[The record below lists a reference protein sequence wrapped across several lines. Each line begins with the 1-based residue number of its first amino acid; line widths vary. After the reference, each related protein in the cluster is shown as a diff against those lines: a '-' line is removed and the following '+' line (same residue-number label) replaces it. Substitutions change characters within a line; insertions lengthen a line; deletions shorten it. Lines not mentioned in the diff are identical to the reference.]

1 MVFLPRPMD
10 LNASMNAGSWC
21 FVLSSDLSVKAR
33 WQVVFSG
40 CKKTELFS
48 VFDKNRAS
56 ELNEVKT
63 SKIRLAKF
71 LKTRSL
77 LSVNDCFKNEHNAI
91 FGVFLQRLD
100 NNSH

>member
-1 MVFLPRPMD
+1 MQNFFFL
-10 LNASMNAGSWC
+10 
-21 FVLSSDLSVKAR
+21 V
-33 WQVVFSG
+33 SG

-48 VFDKNRAS
+48 VFDK
-56 ELNEVKT
+56 KT

-91 FGVFLQRLD
+91 FGVFLQRLV
-100 NNSH
+100 NNTVYIYLL